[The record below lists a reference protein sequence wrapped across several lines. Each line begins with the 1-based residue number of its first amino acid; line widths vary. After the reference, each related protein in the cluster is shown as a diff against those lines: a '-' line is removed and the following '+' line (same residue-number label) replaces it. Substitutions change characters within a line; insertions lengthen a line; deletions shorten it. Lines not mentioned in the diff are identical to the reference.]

1 MYDFS
6 KIKFDTFWRE
16 SQNRIY
22 LDDMYELL
30 PNAPKDVIDSYNLV
44 IIVIKIRLVRQNEIY
59 QNLYL
64 KDDAFKAVC
73 LKDWIIC
80 IFLNL
85 ILK

>member
-6 KIKFDTFWRE
+6 RIKFDTFWRE

-22 LDDMYELL
+22 LDDMYEPL
-30 PNAPKDVIDSYNLV
+30 PNAPKDVIDSYNRYKDQ
-44 IIVIKIRLVRQNEIY
+44 ISQANEIY

-73 LKDWIIC
+73 LKD
-80 IFLNL
+80 
-85 ILK
+85 